1 MRQTQQKTGE
11 GAEMEAGQGRWTG
24 ALRAVL
30 LATAC
35 AGAWIGT
42 ATAADTP
49 DLGAA
54 NLMAVLRESAGEN
67 KQHERLEP
75 WGLVVMELDD
85 GREMEVEASWFRYLG
100 DMHIRLVFDGPQKL
114 QSATPEDLARLRLDP
129 EQALSLAARNL
140 RRIYGDPQV
149 RPWTGGL
156 MRVDG
161 RATDLSSSYF
171 LDRQFWL
178 DQQRQ
183 HPNGLVAAV
192 PQRGG
197 LVFAPLDDQAA
208 VDKLRFSAVAL
219 HAGAR
224 HGRISSALYLFK
236 NGKWS
241 VFQPP
246 AGQ

>member
-1 MRQTQQKTGE
+1 MTRHRVPAVRSA
-11 GAEMEAGQGRWTG
+11 GA
-24 ALRAVL
+24 ALL
-30 LATAC
+30 LAAALSGGGSPAAASSESLD
-35 AGAWIGT
+35 AGA
-42 ATAADTP
+42 AT
-49 DLGAA
+49 
-54 NLMAVLRESAGEN
+54 LMAVLRESAGAN
-67 KQHERLEP
+67 KQDERLEP
-75 WGLVVMELDD
+75 WGKVTMQLED
-85 GREMEVEASWFRYLG
+85 GRELEIEASWFHYLG

-114 QSATPEDLARLRLDP
+114 QSATPEDLVRMRLDA
-129 EQALSLAARNL
+129 EQALTLAARNL
-140 RRIYGDPQV
+140 RRIYGEPQV
-149 RPWTGGL
+149 RPWASGL

-161 RATDLSSSYF
+161 RANDLSSSYF

-192 PQRGG
+192 PQQGG

-224 HGRISSALYLFK
+224 HARISSALYLFRE
-236 NGKWS
+236 GKWS

-246 AGQ
+246 RGH